1 MNKRNGEL
9 GVTVIEMIVQKSVD
23 KEEYLPIMKSFVVFW
38 KSYVTDDTSVCIIK
52 IVDSCVVTYQATQEV
67 KKRYPRKKKTF

>member
-1 MNKRNGEL
+1 MNKTNGEL

-23 KEEYLPIMKSFVVFW
+23 KEEYLPIMKSFAVFW
-38 KSYVTDDTSVCIIK
+38 KSYVSDHRSVCIMK